1 MNIDTASQ
9 KISYSLGLDMG
20 ANLLRLQSIVDIEH
34 ALVQRGIEDSL
45 KRREPLISRED
56 FMAAMQDFQ
65 QRISVAQAQSKERQ
79 AAAAKELG
87 SKYLEENA
95 KKPGVIV
102 TPSGLQYEVL
112 IEGTGPAP
120 TLQNAVQVHYRGTLI
135 DGTEFDSSYE
145 RGQPVAFAL
154 NQVIPGWS
162 EGVQL
167 MKVGGKSRFTIPA
180 EMGYGPQENGPIP
193 PNSVLVFETELLNI
207 VN

>member
-1 MNIDTASQ
+1 MNIDTTAQ
-9 KISYSLGLDMG
+9 KISYSLGLDIG
-20 ANLLRLQSIVDIEH
+20 ANLLRLQNVVDIDQT
-34 ALVQRGIEDSL
+34 LVQRGIEDSF
-45 KRREPLISRED
+45 KRRDPLISRED

-65 QRISVAQAQSKERQ
+65 QRVTEAQAKNKERQ
-79 AAAAKELG
+79 AAATKELG
-87 SKYLEENA
+87 AKFLEENA

-112 IEGTGPAP
+112 LEGTGAAP

-145 RGQPVAFAL
+145 RGQPVTFAL
-154 NQVIPGWS
+154 SQVIPGWS

-167 MKVGGKSRFTIPA
+167 MKLGGKSRFTMPPELA
-180 EMGYGPQENGPIP
+180 YGNNENGPIP
-193 PNSVLVFETELLNI
+193 PNSVLVFETELINI